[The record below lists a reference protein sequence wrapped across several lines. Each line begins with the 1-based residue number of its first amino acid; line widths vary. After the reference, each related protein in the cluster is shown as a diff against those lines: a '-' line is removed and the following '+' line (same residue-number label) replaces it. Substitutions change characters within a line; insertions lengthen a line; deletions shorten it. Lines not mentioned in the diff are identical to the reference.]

1 MRKFGMWALLFVGSF
16 LLVAA
21 LVARVWGYPAAQKTP
36 LDTDSDTRL
45 SGEASGAVVQVGD
58 GEPQPV
64 KAQNITKAD
73 SEASDGDVVVFA
85 AGTCLVVD
93 EDLDADQY
101 CLEDDDLRIVSI
113 SAEAFATDR
122 TSAVAVENGDYVS
135 DENDQKEGL
144 VNKWPFDVQQEDY
157 EVWDDVLGDV
167 VTAEYVGTEDIDG
180 LETYKFEYSVD
191 GVSTEIASGTQG
203 TYTQNKV
210 YWIDPGTG
218 SIIKQTQDELRE
230 LPNGEAAL
238 DLELAYTD
246 ETVQNNVDAAKDNNA
261 TLKLISTWIPLFGG
275 IIGVLAL
282 LGGAFLAVTGNRGG
296 RRVQEKDGYT
306 E

>member
-45 SGEASGAVVQVGD
+45 SGEASGAVVQIGD

-73 SEASDGDVVVFA
+73 SDASDGDVVVFA

-93 EDLDADQY
+93 EDLDADTY
-101 CLEDDDLRIVSI
+101 CLPDDDLRVVTI

-122 TSAVAVENGDYVS
+122 TSAVAVENGDYVPS
-135 DENDQKEGL
+135 GTEQKEGL

-157 EVWDDVLGDV
+157 DVWDDVLGDV
-167 VTAEYVGTEDIDG
+167 VTAKYVGTEDIDG
-180 LETYKFEYSVD
+180 LETYKFEYSVEN
-191 GVSTEIASGTQG
+191 VSTDVAADTPG
-203 TYTQNKV
+203 TYSQTKV

-230 LPNGEAAL
+230 LENGNVAL

-246 ETVQNNVDAAKDNNA
+246 ETVQTNVDAAKDNNA

-275 IIGVLAL
+275 ILGALFL
-282 LGGAFLAVTGNRGG
+282 LGGLFLAATGNRGG
-296 RRVQEKDGYT
+296 RRVQDKDAT
-306 E
+306 V